1 MQGYV
6 QRANGEMVG
15 WKPSEKVK
23 ATLEKLP
30 KEFVSIGYSDPR
42 PTLKQLFSLAPL
54 IGATVNNLSPE
65 VNFEVGT
72 LPNAQEATRHLFPNV
87 SVVTDDGKVLRV
99 ESRSSL
105 TLPLD
110 VTGLD
115 TYGLLLFFGGI
126 ARF

>member
-1 MQGYV
+1 M
-6 QRANGEMVG
+6 
-15 WKPSEKVK
+15 
-23 ATLEKLP
+23 
-30 KEFVSIGYSDPR
+30 
-42 PTLKQLFSLAPL
+42 
-54 IGATVNNLSPE
+54 NNLSPE